1 MSLPKSLKE
10 INDLKMLK
18 LTPTEFTIAAH
29 VANGKIAKEIAS
41 NLYRSYHTVITHLR
55 NLKVKNGL
63 KNSADI
69 AREFALEFGHPKHY
83 ISMVFLAIQ
92 FSMIVNYDDNY
103 KRKRIS
109 KTVIVSKFK
118 NKKC

>member
-1 MSLPKSLKE
+1 
-10 INDLKMLK
+10 MLK

-41 NLYRSYHTVITHLR
+41 NLFRSYHTVITHLR

-83 ISMVFLAIQ
+83 ISVVFLAIQ
-92 FSMIVNYDDNY
+92 FNMIVNLDLNIKKTIKEHKKDNL
-103 KRKRIS
+103 KI
-109 KTVIVSKFK
+109 K
-118 NKKC
+118 NVRNRSFTRRVGIGG